1 MKPTASAKKI
11 SRSRSSSTNGLRI
24 PRLGSPDLRY
34 VVCVQ
39 ADLNVDLDQYK
50 VYKVKADR
58 EAQSHGLIRVVDA
71 SGEDYL
77 YPTKFFRPIL
87 APKTLF

>member
-1 MKPTASAKKI
+1 
-11 SRSRSSSTNGLRI
+11 
-24 PRLGSPDLRY
+24 

-39 ADLNVDLDQYK
+39 ADVNVDLEQYK

-58 EAQSHGLIRVVDA
+58 EAQSQGLLRVIDA

-87 APKTLF
+87 APRTLF